1 MARVNAAP
9 SETGSGRKHRGMR
22 HSVVTLALFS
32 AMPMLS
38 AAQQGGQC
46 VPLKGTKLC
55 PAFDAASV
63 STDKSL
69 LGNYPFL
76 QYVSDSASFDKQLD
90 SYIKTDYV
98 SARYE
103 GRFGCGGV
111 DLRNSSNMYARW
123 TTTVLCSAMVQ
134 MSVGPCGLSGSASK
148 PLCADSCAEFAQSEA
163 SITSNNNLCRNPR
176 KDLDDLIRADY
187 TVCGLP
193 VKSLA
198 GDCISGS
205 QNENE
210 NCGFGSST
218 LGLCGYCGA
227 GGTNSTDTCCYNS
240 KAESRCEGI
249 KLPTITASVP
259 LTSSTS
265 TSAGSK
271 PTSTSPSDQN
281 GDGASEHRHGLSG
294 GAIAGIVIGSIVGV
308 ALLALLLFFCLRC
321 FRRRRANSSQAGSIF
336 NQPSPAR
343 KLTPAMAQQAQ
354 GAPQGYEVLPGGRIA
369 RMSALEG
376 HSGGSPS
383 QHNKS
388 LSTTGGNR
396 PDSRKAT
403 DQSSSDEYVDSP
415 DFEHRDAGLRPPPMA
430 ARRHGSLSSGSV
442 LGSDGQMSPI
452 SAGFS
457 SPQGFGSQQSEQLP
471 FFKDYYSQDDIHPG
485 DKVAVL
491 WAYSPRAGDEFVLER
506 GDMIKVV
513 GIWDDGWATGHM
525 QSQRAE
531 EWEAGRAAQRD
542 SGVSHSS
549 VREDSQSTPPP
560 VTHEMKAFPLV
571 CVCLPQHWRKTIE
584 GDGSTDSGS
593 IGSPRIG
600 SPAGQVR

>member
-1 MARVNAAP
+1 MARGNAAP
-9 SETGSGRKHRGMR
+9 SETGYGRRRRGMR
-22 HSVVTLALFS
+22 DSVLKLALLF
-32 AMPMLS
+32 AMPLLS
-38 AAQQGGQC
+38 TAQNNGQC
-46 VPLKGTKLC
+46 VPLKGSKLC
-55 PAFDAASV
+55 PAFDGASV
-63 STDKSL
+63 STSKFL
-69 LGNYPFL
+69 LDTYSFL
-76 QYVSDSASFDKQLD
+76 QYVSDVDSFDKQLEI
-90 SYIKTDYV
+90 YVNTDYV
-98 SARYE
+98 RSRYE

-123 TTTVLCSAMVQ
+123 TTTVVCSAMVQ
-134 MSVGPCGLSGSASK
+134 MSIEPCRLDASVSR
-148 PLCADSCAEFAQSEA
+148 PLCADSCADFAQSEGF
-163 SITSNNNLCRNPR
+163 ITSNSNLCSNPR
-176 KDLDDLIRADY
+176 QDVNDLIRADY

-193 VKSLA
+193 VKALA
-198 GDCISGS
+198 GDCVPASK
-205 QNENE
+205 NEVE

-227 GGTNSTDTCCYNS
+227 GGINSTDTCCYNS
-240 KAESRCEGI
+240 KAESRCEGV
-249 KLPTITASVP
+249 KLPPITATVT
-259 LTSSTS
+259 LTSSTPTS
-265 TSAGSK
+265 TDSS
-271 PTSTSPSDQN
+271 PTSTSPGDN
-281 GDGASEHRHGLSG
+281 GNGASKSSNRLSG
-294 GAIAGIVIGSIVGV
+294 GAIAGIVIGSLAGIAV
-308 ALLALLLFFCLRC
+308 LALLLFFCVRL

-343 KLTPAMAQQAQ
+343 KSIPAMVQQSQ

-388 LSTTGGNR
+388 LSTTGGGHLS
-396 PDSRKAT
+396 DSRKAT

-415 DFEHRDAGLRPPPMA
+415 DFEHRDAGLRPPPMT

-442 LGSDGQMSPI
+442 LGSDGQMSSPL
-452 SAGFS
+452 SAGHS

-491 WAYSPRAGDEFVLER
+491 WAYSPRAGDEFALER

-525 QSQRAE
+525 QEQRAE
-531 EWEAGRAAQRD
+531 GWEAARSAQRD
-542 SGVSHSS
+542 SGVSNSS
-549 VREDSQSTPPP
+549 IRDESQSPPAP
-560 VTHEMKAFPLV
+560 SAGELKAFPLV
-571 CVCLPQHWRKTIE
+571 CVCLPQHWRKTID

-593 IGSPRIG
+593 LG
-600 SPAGQVR
+600 SPAGQTR